1 MSYTSY
7 IVVVVM
13 EPKVS
18 KQILDM
24 LGDLKKLVD
33 PDDCSRCDEDVRVD
47 IPPAKIR
54 PVKF

>member
-1 MSYTSY
+1 
-7 IVVVVM
+7 M